1 MYDEKIFLLIMI
13 FSFLVGCSAEA
24 EYNADVDRTIISS
37 TNLEK
42 NESILKYVALPEG

>member
-42 NESILKYVALPEG
+42 KRKFIY